1 MLLLQNNHPCSSSSL
16 RKAEEIGKQYVQI
29 ACGMQVMQL
38 ADRTLM
44 EGLKAKCAMLLHP
57 FVTPDVALPLLQ
69 QAMEMDN
76 DRSGCAPLLKI
87 KPCLAPRN
95 IHPSSVSCLGISE

>member
-1 MLLLQNNHPCSSSSL
+1 
-16 RKAEEIGKQYVQI
+16 
-29 ACGMQVMQL
+29 MQVMQL

-57 FVTPDVALPLLQ
+57 FVTPAVALPLLQ

-76 DRSGCAPLLKI
+76 DRYA
-87 KPCLAPRN
+87 
-95 IHPSSVSCLGISE
+95 